1 MRPLSHVLSLCVLCG
16 LLTASP
22 GLTADK
28 VRFELCGRKL
38 ASVEISQF
46 EGPQPWGVLI
56 QLSEAD
62 AEEFRAA
69 TAGHPGATLDVTHG
83 ARIVVSGQISGEI
96 RNGLITATYEK
107 KADAESSRKALRDE
121 NSPLCRGSN

>member
-1 MRPLSHVLSLCVLCG
+1 MRTLSQFLSLCVLCG
-16 LLTASP
+16 LLSASA
-22 GLTADK
+22 GHTEDK

-38 ASVEISQF
+38 ASVELAQF

-62 AEEFRAA
+62 AEAFRVA
-69 TAGHPGATLDVTHG
+69 TAEHPGAILEITHG

-96 RNGLITATYEK
+96 RTGLITATYEK
-107 KADAESSRKALRDE
+107 KEDAESSRKALRDE
-121 NSPLCRGSN
+121 DSPACKDAT

>member
-1 MRPLSHVLSLCVLCG
+1 MRTLSHFLSLCVLCG

-22 GLTADK
+22 SQATDK
-28 VRFELCGRKL
+28 IRFELCGRKL
-38 ASVEISQF
+38 ASVEIGQF

-62 AEEFRAA
+62 ADEFRAA
-69 TAGHPGATLDVTHG
+69 TAGHPGAILDVTHG

-96 RNGLITATYEK
+96 RTGLITATYEK
-107 KADAESSRKALRDE
+107 KEDAESSRRALRDE
-121 NSPLCRGSN
+121 KSPLCKEPG